1 MELISKTGEVY
12 SRWPPSPPCYS
23 MHVLGSS
30 LPLNLLALCLECSD
44 IYLAHCLTPSPLQV
58 SMQMS
63 HYQQYFT
70 PHSIENSNL
79 K

>member
-1 MELISKTGEVY
+1 M
-12 SRWPPSPPCYS
+12 
-23 MHVLGSS
+23 
-30 LPLNLLALCLECSD
+30 PLNLLALCLECSD

-79 K
+79 KVFPIQHSLLPVPNLIFVFYIDLYLIQYMF